1 VFSAQSWFEYWSS
14 KFILLLGVFCL
25 IVCFKR
31 YVKTCR
37 ERDDAQKPLNCW
49 SNAFGKCDPKKKA
62 LMGVSA
68 GPKFD
73 MGVRQNWTYLLSE
86 NMKIVSKRV
95 SELPFFF
102 DLCVRKNFWERT
114 NKFEFYFLVEFHWLG
129 WNSTLLF
136 FEVTKQSKALFWLVM
151 SQVTDSMCK
160 YAHNRYFNNW
170 SGDNASNKITCSLW
184 DTLCIL
190 ESLC

>member
-1 VFSAQSWFEYWSS
+1 
-14 KFILLLGVFCL
+14 
-25 IVCFKR
+25 
-31 YVKTCR
+31 
-37 ERDDAQKPLNCW
+37 
-49 SNAFGKCDPKKKA
+49 
-62 LMGVSA
+62 MGVSA

-73 MGVRQNWTYLLSE
+73 MGVRQNWTYLLGE
-86 NMKIVSKRV
+86 NMKIVSKRI

-114 NKFEFYFLVEFHWLG
+114 NKFECSFFGWVSLTRLKFNTSFFWSYKTVIGFLI
-129 WNSTLLF
+129 
-136 FEVTKQSKALFWLVM
+136 WLVM

-160 YAHNRYFNNW
+160 YAHNSYFNNW

-190 ESLC
+190 ESLFVGLLGFLWTKSKSRVRAFFWLSVGRKLSLFSEKKKG